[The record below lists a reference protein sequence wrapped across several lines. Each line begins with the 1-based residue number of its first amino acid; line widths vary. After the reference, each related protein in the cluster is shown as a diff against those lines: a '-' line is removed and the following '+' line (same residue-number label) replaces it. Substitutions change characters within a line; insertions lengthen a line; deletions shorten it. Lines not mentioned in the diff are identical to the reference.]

1 MFQLSQLMEFIFLIF
16 GFNTQIQGICGRI
29 WLGMEENFVVIKS
42 VRVHWAFLVIYKIGN
57 VAGADV
63 VGIGDVDVFI
73 VIPVSLHWF

>member
-1 MFQLSQLMEFIFLIF
+1 
-16 GFNTQIQGICGRI
+16 
-29 WLGMEENFVVIKS
+29 MEENFVVIKS